1 MRDIYKLFLNYFS
14 SKYIHIRDNK
24 KKIPKNENA
33 SQGFSNKSKKPRK
46 KNLMAAGN
54 ITTPNA
60 IITPNTIRGNEF
72 FICFI
77 IISINYTT
85 NIRKKCHISKSFL
98 TFFSH
103 FCTSTLC
110 SPTHNHPKDTTFLRY
125 IQINHMT
132 ICPNRDF
139 YDIFNALW
147 ILLKM
152 P

>member
-1 MRDIYKLFLNYFS
+1 MVKNR
-14 SKYIHIRDNK
+14 K
-24 KKIPKNENA
+24 KAKP
-33 SQGFSNKSKKPRK
+33 SRGFSNKSKKPRK

-77 IISINYTT
+77 IISINYST

-125 IQINHMT
+125 IQIKEVT